1 METDLLQKLNRKQ
14 LTKDQIF
21 KMVQL
26 DFSLLPILLEGTS
39 SSNATIRYSC
49 GKILM
54 NLSLKHP
61 DRLYPYMESLIKLLD
76 SKYRILTWN
85 AMAII
90 ANLTVVD
97 ADFKFDAIFDKYY
110 NFLSSEYMI
119 TVSNLVGNSRK
130 IALAKPYL
138 SQKITTELLKVQDLK
153 LTPHLT
159 DECKLI
165 IAEQT
170 IKTFDSFFEIIE
182 AKDQVLTFTQKYL
195 DSSRPSLKKEAQ
207 NFLRKWN

>member
-1 METDLLQKLNRKQ
+1 LLQKLNRKQ